1 MPTRLAN
8 VPGRRGAGAS
18 KPRSSTFG
26 ATAEACLTQIGRQP
40 TPARA
45 RFEGL
50 QPHQSLDAVQS
61 ARYAVGGKIML

>member
-1 MPTRLAN
+1 L
-8 VPGRRGAGAS
+8 
-18 KPRSSTFG
+18 KPPSSTFG